1 MTLINIKITLRPAFC
16 CILRVYGHFSDLCLR
31 IESENTQA
39 HMWPFILIHVY
50 HMKNVLAKS
59 LKYVLC

>member
-1 MTLINIKITLRPAFC
+1 MTLINIKITLKPAFSMD
-16 CILRVYGHFSDLCLR
+16 IFLIYA
-31 IESENTQA
+31 SENTQA
-39 HMWPFILIHVY
+39 HMWPFILMHVY